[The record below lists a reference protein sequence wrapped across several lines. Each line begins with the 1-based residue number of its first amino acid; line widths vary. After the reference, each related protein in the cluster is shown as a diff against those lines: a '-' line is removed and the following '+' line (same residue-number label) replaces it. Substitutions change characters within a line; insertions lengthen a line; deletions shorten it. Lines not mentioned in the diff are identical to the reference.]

1 MAIDNLG
8 KKHITP
14 AQVTAFDAGLDAVY
28 AVALAITQNLTNEDH
43 VKYGSIDEKNKLLVN
58 AVQDWSITQPTLRT
72 NDVDWVEFAAD
83 NTDRKFADAR
93 LDRINTIMRMLEDF
107 KIVHDYDNYQDSL
120 TDYRFTQY
128 KSSTNVP
135 GFTEKA
141 DYLKQFF
148 GE

>member
-1 MAIDNLG
+1 
-8 KKHITP
+8 
-14 AQVTAFDAGLDAVY
+14 
-28 AVALAITQNLTNEDH
+28 
-43 VKYGSIDEKNKLLVN
+43 
-58 AVQDWSITQPTLRT
+58 
-72 NDVDWVEFAAD
+72 
-83 NTDRKFADAR
+83 
-93 LDRINTIMRMLEDF
+93 MLEDF